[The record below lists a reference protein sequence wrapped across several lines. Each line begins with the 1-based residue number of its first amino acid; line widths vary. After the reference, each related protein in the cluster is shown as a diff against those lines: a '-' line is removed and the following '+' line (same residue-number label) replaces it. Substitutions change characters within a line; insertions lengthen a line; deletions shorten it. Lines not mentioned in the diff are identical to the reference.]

1 MRLCV
6 IIVNYRTPGLV
17 LDALESLVS
26 QLEAGQDQA
35 LVIDNGSGDD
45 SADRIE
51 QAIAARGFARVCRVI
66 RSPRNLGFSAGNNL
80 GIRSVD
86 ASYYLLLNSDTIV
99 RERAIPTLLTEMHRH
114 PGVGIAGP
122 RLESPDATP
131 QVSCFR
137 DFTPVS
143 ELLSAAKTGP
153 LTQFLDAFDVP
164 LPVSKEAIEADWVS
178 FACAMIRREV
188 IEKIGLLD
196 EGYFM
201 YFEDSDYCRAA
212 RAAGFRIRYFP
223 RARVVHLRG
232 GTAPDPKYLPPS
244 LGRAPR
250 YFYASRARYFRKGY
264 GVVGFCLANA
274 FWQIGRSVSL
284 GRELVGR
291 KPPHTSQKAWLD
303 NWTDAFKLQ
312 T

>member
-26 QLEAGQDQA
+26 QLEPGQDQA
-35 LVIDNGSGDD
+35 VIVDNGSGDD
-45 SADRIE
+45 SADRLE

-122 RLESPDATP
+122 RLESSDATP
-131 QVSCFR
+131 QMSCFR
-137 DFTPVS
+137 DFSPVS
-143 ELLSAAKTGP
+143 EFLGAARTGP
-153 LTQFLDAFDVP
+153 LSEVLAAFDVA
-164 LPVSKEAIEADWVS
+164 LPVSNEPIEPDWVS
-178 FACAMIRREV
+178 FACVIIRREV

-223 RARVVHLRG
+223 RAHVVHLRG
-232 GTAPDPKYLPPS
+232 GSAPDPKYLPPS
-244 LGRAPR
+244 RGRAPR
-250 YFYASRARYFRKGY
+250 YFYASRARYFRKSY
-264 GVVGFCLANA
+264 GMAGFCLANA
-274 FWQIGRSVSL
+274 LWQIGRSVAL

-291 KPPHTSQKAWLD
+291 KAPHTSRKAWLD
-303 NWTDAFKLQ
+303 NWTDTFKLQ
-312 T
+312 S